1 VGRRPPTDGAD
12 VTPEDWFEQLRAALP
27 DEVPTVTDDERAAL
41 LDLARVAAH
50 TSERWTAPVSTF
62 LVGLAYA
69 DAARDGPRGGH
80 PRAGGALRRRVTSRE
95 RTRPAPEGRPRT
107 WCAGTDQRRPSALEH
122 AGHAF
127 QPCRS
132 SRISAR
138 AICSAFEASCG

>member
-1 VGRRPPTDGAD
+1 VGCRPPTDGTD

-69 DAARDGPRGGH
+69 DTPATDRAAAI
-80 PRAGGALRRRVTSRE
+80 RALVDRFDDA
-95 RTRPAPEGRPRT
+95 
-107 WCAGTDQRRPSALEH
+107 
-122 AGHAF
+122 
-127 QPCRS
+127 
-132 SRISAR
+132 
-138 AICSAFEASCG
+138 